1 MCFMNILLKWT
12 FSSNA
17 YDSKLIGK
25 NISVVYDNL
34 GI

>member
-1 MCFMNILLKWT
+1 MNILLKWT
-12 FSSNA
+12 FSPNA

-25 NISVVYDNL
+25 NITAVFDNL